1 MLYKLFLYLK
11 YRNITKEL
19 NQQLAEDSI
28 SLKVAQQQL
37 EQWVKNCPTTIKKN
51 SGDQR

>member
-19 NQQLAEDSI
+19 NQQIEDNSI
-28 SLKVAQQQL
+28 GLKLMGIQLQKIQQ
-37 EQWVKNCPTTIKKN
+37 TTRSHKAKTK
-51 SGDQR
+51 